1 MLSDVLKLSDQLFHK
16 WLCDTCVP
24 TSPVSEGPAS
34 EDSGSSTRR
43 RVGESGRATLHA
55 GRQNT
60 MATNHCERYVL
71 WIDGVGAWQ
80 VCVGDSFLIGGPT
93 LEHESADICLM
104 ANLSRRHATLSR
116 NNEEWF
122 IQPHGPVVV
131 SGRTASDRALLKTG
145 DQIQLGDR
153 VRLGFRIPNVLSGSA
168 VIDFESQHR
177 PAQSVNGIILMTDTC
192 LLGPRRDHHV
202 CCADW
207 SDLVVLFRQDG
218 QLRCRSKMAL
228 KVNDT
233 RVRDSAV
240 LHDGAIVSGDDLRF
254 RIERMGN
261 LNGT

>member
-1 MLSDVLKLSDQLFHK
+1 MPHAPGSTQLGSGVFFIAARQRVLNSNGTIRMLSGVLKLSDRMFQ
-16 WLCDTCVP
+16 TN
-24 TSPVSEGPAS
+24 
-34 EDSGSSTRR
+34 
-43 RVGESGRATLHA
+43 
-55 GRQNT
+55 RQNT
-60 MATNHCERYVL
+60 VTTNHCERYVL

-80 VCVGDSFLIGGPT
+80 VCVGESFLIGGPT

-104 ANLSRRHATLSR
+104 ANLSRRHAPLTR
-116 NNEEWF
+116 NNEEWL
-122 IQPHGPVVV
+122 IQPHAPAVV

-207 SDLVVLFRQDG
+207 SDLVVLYRQDG

-240 LHDGAIVSGDDLRF
+240 LNDGAVVSGDDLRF
-254 RIERMGN
+254 RIERMRN
-261 LNGT
+261 LNGTRT